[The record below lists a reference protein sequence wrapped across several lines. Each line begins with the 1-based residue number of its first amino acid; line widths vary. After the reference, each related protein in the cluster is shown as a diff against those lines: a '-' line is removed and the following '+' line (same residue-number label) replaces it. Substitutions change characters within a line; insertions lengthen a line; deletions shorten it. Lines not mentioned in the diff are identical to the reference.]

1 MDDPRLK
8 VLLVEDD
15 EDDYVLT
22 REFLAEIR
30 GDNFELEWVEDYDTS
45 LEAIYPDRHDVY
57 LVDYRL
63 GKGNGLELLR
73 AAIAHGCQAPIILL
87 TGLGDH
93 QVDSEAMRSGAAD
106 YLVKGQ
112 FDASL
117 LERSIR
123 HSILRKRAERDL
135 HQQLTR
141 ISLLNQ
147 ITHAISERQDLES
160 VLNVV
165 LGQLE
170 LHLPVEY
177 GTVYLFNSQAG
188 ALNQAA
194 SRLKSP
200 SPTAHLISLDEIA
213 VPLAETG
220 LEPCLKGELL
230 YEPAIPNTE
239 STLLKRLSGTEMGS
253 AVVVPMMVEKNLI
266 GILIAARLRANGFSI
281 GECEFLRTLC
291 EHVAVAA

>member
-1 MDDPRLK
+1 PGTPTAMDDPRLK

-22 REFLAEIR
+22 RKFLAEIR
-30 GDNFELEWVEDYDTS
+30 GDNFELEWVEDYDTG
-45 LEAIYPDRHDVY
+45 LEAIYQDRHDVY

-73 AAIAHGCQAPIILL
+73 AAIIHGCQAPIILL

-112 FDASL
+112 FDAQL

-147 ITHAISERQDLES
+147 ITHAISERMDLEGIF
-160 VLNVV
+160 NVV
-165 LGQLE
+165 LDRLE
-170 LHLPVEY
+170 THLPI
-177 GTVYLFNSQAG
+177 GFGSVYLFNPQTG
-188 ALNQAA
+188 ALCPAV
-194 SRLKSP
+194 SRP
-200 SPTAHLISLDEIA
+200 QN
-213 VPLAETG
+213 
-220 LEPCLKGELL
+220 
-230 YEPAIPNTE
+230 PAT
-239 STLLKRLSGTEMGS
+239 TT
-253 AVVVPMMVEKNLI
+253 
-266 GILIAARLRANGFSI
+266 
-281 GECEFLRTLC
+281 
-291 EHVAVAA
+291 